1 MTSRI
6 NPLAAIFALLI
17 ALAMLIYAR
26 AAFLTDA
33 QWVIADDARQF
44 LAWTS
49 RIADPQAMPGNF
61 MADYWQQTAP
71 PFYRALLYAAVAV
84 GMPPILLSKLLPLLL
99 LPLSAVLAWKLSGVF
114 ARERA
119 AQFGGALCIIATALH
134 TDSIFSGTPRAFA
147 LPLMLFAIHGMAAG
161 RNGLAVLGLLMLGVV
176 YPAPAITCLGLFT
189 LHLLQ
194 WKPPLRLGLT
204 GGRVGL
210 IALAAACVVLP
221 ALLFK
226 SGLDIWGPTLTMSE
240 ARGVFSMMLYD
251 GRSSITGPHGD
262 IAWLCSRRIG
272 FLPSVVNCRGNAD
285 PRLLINLCL
294 TIVPM
299 LLLWFWQTRGRG
311 QAETAA
317 GKDAARWQLFPYS
330 LVSAIICYLIA
341 AAIAFKV
348 HLPARYSQPVLLIMG
363 SLAFGIL
370 AGQGWERLK
379 KSGRGV
385 FVGIAALCLL
395 LALAA
400 YATPKT
406 TLARPRDGAL
416 IGFIGGLSP
425 AIRIAGIESDLDF
438 VPAATGRGVLATTE
452 HDIPYHRQ
460 YHRKNSD
467 GLRASLQMGELTSPA
482 AVAAIQRYRIDL
494 LVFDRKFLET
504 GVVPGRYLRTMAPP
518 HQITPSKGQ
527 LAKLRAASC
536 RIVETRYSVLIFTG
550 CYARL
555 AEAASSGAK

>member
-1 MTSRI
+1 M
-6 NPLAAIFALLI
+6 
-17 ALAMLIYAR
+17 
-26 AAFLTDA
+26 
-33 QWVIADDARQF
+33 
-44 LAWTS
+44 
-49 RIADPQAMPGNF
+49 
-61 MADYWQQTAP
+61 
-71 PFYRALLYAAVAV
+71 
-84 GMPPILLSKLLPLLL
+84 
-99 LPLSAVLAWKLSGVF
+99 
-114 ARERA
+114 
-119 AQFGGALCIIATALH
+119 
-134 TDSIFSGTPRAFA
+134 
-147 LPLMLFAIHGMAAG
+147 
-161 RNGLAVLGLLMLGVV
+161 
-176 YPAPAITCLGLFT
+176 
-189 LHLLQ
+189 
-194 WKPPLRLGLT
+194 
-204 GGRVGL
+204 
-210 IALAAACVVLP
+210 
-221 ALLFK
+221 
-226 SGLDIWGPTLTMSE
+226 
-240 ARGVFSMMLYD
+240 
-251 GRSSITGPHGD
+251 
-262 IAWLCSRRIG
+262 
-272 FLPSVVNCRGNAD
+272 
-285 PRLLINLCL
+285 INLCL

-425 AIRIAGIESDLDF
+425 AIRIAGIERDLDF

-460 YHRKNSD
+460 YHRKNSE

-482 AVAAIQRYRIDL
+482 AVAAIRRYRIDL

-518 HQITPSKGQ
+518 HQIRPSKGQ
-527 LAKLRAASC
+527 LKKLRAASC
-536 RIVETRYSVLIFTG
+536 RIVETRSSVLIFTG

-555 AEAASSGAK
+555 AQAASSGAK

>member
-6 NPLAAIFALLI
+6 NPLAAIFALLVT
-17 ALAMLIYAR
+17 LAMLIYAR

-99 LPLSAVLAWKLSGVF
+99 LPISAVLAWKVSGVF
-114 ARERA
+114 ARERVV
-119 AQFGGALCIIATALH
+119 QFAGALCIIATALH

-147 LPLMLFAIHGMAAG
+147 LPLMLVAIHGMAAG
-161 RNGLAVLGLLMLGVV
+161 RNGIAVLGLLMLGVV
-176 YPAPAITCLGLFT
+176 YPAPAVTCLGLFT

-194 WKPPLRLGLT
+194 SKPPLRFSVT
-204 GGRVGL
+204 GGKIAL
-210 IALAAACVVLP
+210 LALAAACVVLP
-221 ALLFK
+221 ALIFK
-226 SGLDIWGPTLTMSE
+226 SGLDQWGPTLTMSE

-251 GRSSITGPHGD
+251 GRSSITGPNGD

-272 FLPSVVNCRGNAD
+272 FLPSVVNCRGNTD

-299 LLLWFWQTRGRG
+299 LLLWFWQARAQGVSEMGTGKN
-311 QAETAA
+311 AA
-317 GKDAARWQLFPYS
+317 LWRLFPYS

-341 AAIAFKV
+341 AVIAFKV

-363 SLAFGIL
+363 SLAFGIM
-370 AGQGWERLK
+370 AGKGWEHLR
-379 KSGRGV
+379 KSGGV
-385 FVGIAALCLL
+385 IPKLVAALCLM
-395 LALAA
+395 LALVA
-400 YATPKT
+400 YVTPKT
-406 TLARPRDGAL
+406 TLARPRDAAL
-416 IGFIGGLSP
+416 IGLIGRTPPST
-425 AIRIAGIESDLDF
+425 RIAGIESDLDF

-460 YHRKNSD
+460 YDWKNSD

-482 AVAAIQRYRIDL
+482 AIAAIRRYRIDL
-494 LVFDRKFLET
+494 LVFDREFLET

-518 HQITPSKGQ
+518 HRIRPSAGR
-527 LAKLRAASC
+527 LTALRAASC

-550 CYARL
+550 CFRQL
-555 AEAASSGAK
+555 AQAASSGAK